1 MPTLE
6 LTKNN
11 FENTVLDNGI
21 VLVDFWA
28 EWCGPCKR
36 FAPVFEKAAA
46 SNTDITFAK
55 VNTDQ
60 EVELAT
66 LLQIRSIPTLMVF
79 REKVLLYAEPGTLP
93 EQVLNELI
101 HRIRTIDMDEVR
113 RRLAEHEAA
122 EAAGSKAATDEG
134 VADETVA
141 DKRVTDE
148 AVKRKAAPTRE
159 RADEHE

>member
-1 MPTLE
+1 MQIVE
-6 LTKNN
+6 LNKTN
-11 FENTVLDNGI
+11 FEQTVLEGGI

-36 FAPVFEKAAA
+36 FAPVFEKAAE
-46 SNTDITFAK
+46 NNPDLKFTK

-79 REKVLLYAEPGTLP
+79 RDKILLYAEPGALP

-113 RRLAEHEAA
+113 RRLAEHEREHAGEYGHEHDRGEEPTA
-122 EAAGSKAATDEG
+122 GPEAAAKKPE
-134 VADETVA
+134 
-141 DKRVTDE
+141 
-148 AVKRKAAPTRE
+148 
-159 RADEHE
+159 